1 MVFFFFFV
9 CESELQLSY
18 EGGQYLGLTVAG
30 QARLNPEL
38 IVLTSYSAINQGG
51 LANGGSG
58 NSAILHGMR

>member
-1 MVFFFFFV
+1 M
-9 CESELQLSY
+9 QLSY